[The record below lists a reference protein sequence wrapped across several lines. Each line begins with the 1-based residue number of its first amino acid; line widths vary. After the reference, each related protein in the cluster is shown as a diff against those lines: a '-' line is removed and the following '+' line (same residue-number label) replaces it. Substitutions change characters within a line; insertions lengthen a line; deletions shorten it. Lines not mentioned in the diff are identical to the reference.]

1 MAYTI
6 ADLDAVN
13 VAIASGKKRV
23 RLNNREVEYHSTEQM
38 LKAKADI
45 EKDLTNAALTTAGK
59 RRPTAY
65 RSKTSKGL

>member
-1 MAYTI
+1 MAYTQ

-13 VAIASGKKRV
+13 AAIASGKKRI
-23 RLNNREVEYHSTEQM
+23 RLNNREVEMHSVEQM

-45 EKDLTNAALTTAGK
+45 ERDIADAALTTAGT

-65 RSKTSKGL
+65 RSRTSKGL